1 MKYFHSFYL
10 FCLRYCWLK
19 WAPDFGRVQKT
30 NTFVEQ
36 MNEKKNS
43 NLLNTIHKIMNCKL
57 YFCTTT
63 AVGIAGYLSRVPPT
77 LGNFNGDT
85 ATPRHLSG

>member
-30 NTFVEQ
+30 NTFIEQ
-36 MNEKKNS
+36 MNEKKKQQPFKYYSQNYE
-43 NLLNTIHKIMNCKL
+43 L
-57 YFCTTT
+57 
-63 AVGIAGYLSRVPPT
+63 
-77 LGNFNGDT
+77 
-85 ATPRHLSG
+85 